1 MTNKLRVQS
10 PLKTFRGLFRK
21 SKHHFWMMELE
32 WYTRMNDVVTTGLS
46 VKPRSYARSMTTN
59 RGRKPDD

>member
-46 VKPRSYARSMTTN
+46 VNHDHTHDP
-59 RGRKPDD
+59 